1 MAMRRFEIA
10 QDSMQPNL
18 TPGDEV
24 VAVDSREPSI
34 GDVVVF
40 PHPGRSEFWMVKRVA
55 EPPKPIDPGQVW
67 VMSDNAGATRAD
79 SRSLG
84 PLPKASMWTVID
96 RLDPSS
102 FAEACALLAAED
114 ESLGSIVEEHGVPEF
129 WAREPGFPTL
139 VWLILEQQVSLESGA
154 AMYRRLH
161 EAAGSVTPR
170 AILGLGDDSLRSLGV
185 TRQKSGY
192 LLDLAASVLS
202 GELDVGRLG
211 RVTEAEARAILTSIR
226 GIGPW
231 TADAYLLS
239 AVRHADVFPVGDR
252 ALQVG
257 TAEALGMSSVPE
269 PEELELLAQP
279 WKPIRAAAARIIWH
293 GYLARRDRVE
303 PVDPTSNHDN
313 IRKGVESVS

>member
-10 QDSMQPNL
+10 QDSMRPNL
-18 TPGDEV
+18 APGDEV
-24 VAVDSREPSI
+24 VAVDTREPSV

-40 PHPGRSEFWMVKRVA
+40 LHPDRPGFWMVKRVA
-55 EPPKPIDPGQVW
+55 DPPEPIGQDEVW
-67 VMSDNAGATRAD
+67 VLSDSPGVTRAD
-79 SRSLG
+79 SRTFG
-84 PLPKASMWTVID
+84 PLPKASMWTVIEH
-96 RLDPSS
+96 LDSPS
-102 FAEACALLAAED
+102 FVEACILLAAED
-114 ESLGSIVEEHGVPEF
+114 ESLGSILDEHGIPEF

-161 EAAGSVTPR
+161 AAAGSMTPR
-170 AILGLGDDSLRSLGV
+170 AILDLGDASLRALGV

-192 LLDLAASVLS
+192 LLDLAQEVVG
-202 GELDVGRLG
+202 GELDLDEIG
-211 RVTEAEARAILTSIR
+211 RVPEGDARAALTSIR

-239 AVRHADVFPVGDR
+239 AVRHPDVFPVGDR

-257 TAEALGMSSVPE
+257 TGETLGMSSVPE
-269 PEELELLAQP
+269 PAELELLSQP

-293 GYLARRDRVE
+293 GYLARRGRIE
-303 PVDPTSNHDN
+303 PVDPTAHHDSA
-313 IRKGVESVS
+313 RKGVESAS